1 MKIKFIGS
9 DEDMPDL
16 TIGKVY
22 TSDYGNDDFEEG
34 KMVGIVD
41 DVGESTALYWNEY
54 EVVEE

>member
-1 MKIKFIGS
+1 
-9 DEDMPDL
+9 MPDL

-22 TSDYGNDDFEEG
+22 TSDYENDDFEEG